1 MDLTLKTDGGL
12 FNHRVAA
19 VIIHDNKLL
28 AQKNIQTN
36 EYYLVGGRITFGE
49 SSEEALVREVKEELN
64 IDITNYRPIWI
75 NECFFKDSGKIFHE
89 VGMYYLADITN
100 TDFDNFTLSFE
111 TEEADR
117 KNHYEWL
124 DIDKLEEILLYP
136 LFIKDE
142 IKKLDDGLK
151 LIITREAELL

>member
-1 MDLTLKTDGGL
+1 MDLTLKTDEGL

-49 SSEEALVREVKEELN
+49 SSEEALVREVKEELK
-64 IDITNYRPIWI
+64 IEITNYKPIWI
-75 NECFFKDSGKIFHE
+75 NECFFEDSGKNFHE

-111 TEEADR
+111 TEEAGR
-117 KNHYEWL
+117 KNYYEWL
-124 DIDKLEEILLYP
+124 DIDKFEKILLYP